1 MKIIVLSDTH
11 MPHRGKALPGR
22 LVQELK
28 GSDLI
33 LHAGDWTDWFIYERL
48 SEFAPVQGIAG
59 NNDGVDIIE
68 RLGYQRI
75 VEVEGKRI
83 GMVHGHGWRGST
95 ENIALNT
102 FKGEMLDCL
111 IYGHSHIPVVKKL
124 DGLLVLNPGSPT
136 DKRSEDEYSFIVLTI
151 EAGQMD
157 AQLVLYPDRH
167 E

>member
-11 MPHRGKALPGR
+11 MPYRSKTLPSR

-33 LHAGDWTDWFIYERL
+33 LHAGDWTDWFVYERL
-48 SEFAPVQGIAG
+48 AEFAPVQGIAG
-59 NNDGVDIIE
+59 NNDGMDIVE

-75 VEVEGKRI
+75 VDVEGKRI

-111 IYGHSHIPVVKKL
+111 IYGHSHIPVVKTI
-124 DGLLVLNPGSPT
+124 DGQLVLNPGSPT
-136 DKRSEDEYSFIVLTI
+136 DKRGEDEYSFIVLTI
-151 EAGQMD
+151 EAGQME
-157 AQLVLYPDRH
+157 AQLVLYPDKH
-167 E
+167 

>member
-33 LHAGDWTDWFIYERL
+33 LHAGDWTDWFVYERL

-59 NNDGVDIIE
+59 NNDGVDIVE
-68 RLGYQRI
+68 RLGYQKI
-75 VEVEGKRI
+75 VEVEGRRI

-102 FKGEMLDCL
+102 FKGETLDCL

-136 DKRSEDEYSFIVLTI
+136 DKRGEDEYSFIVLTI
-151 EAGQMD
+151 EDEQMD
-157 AQLVLYPDRH
+157 AQLVLYPDKH

>member
-11 MPHRGKALPGR
+11 MPHRGKELPGR

-33 LHAGDWTDWFIYERL
+33 LHAGDWTDWFVYERL

-59 NNDGVDIIE
+59 NNDGADIAD

-75 VEVEGKRI
+75 VEAGGKRI

-95 ENIALNT
+95 EGIALAA
-102 FKGEMLDCL
+102 FRGEALDCL
-111 IYGHSHIPVVKKL
+111 IYGHSHIPVIKTV

-136 DKRSEDEYSFIVLTI
+136 DKRDEAEYSFAVLTI
-151 EAGQMD
+151 EAGRLE
-157 AQLVLYPDRH
+157 AQLVLYPDKH
-167 E
+167 

>member
-11 MPHRGKALPGR
+11 MPYRSKILPSR

-33 LHAGDWTDWFIYERL
+33 LHAGDWTDWFVYERL
-48 SEFAPVQGIAG
+48 AEFAPVQGIAG
-59 NNDGVDIIE
+59 NNDGMDIVK

-75 VEVEGKRI
+75 VEAQGKRI

-102 FKGEMLDCL
+102 FKGETLDCL
-111 IYGHSHIPVVKKL
+111 IYGHSHIPVVKTI
-124 DGLLVLNPGSPT
+124 DGQLVLNPGSPT
-136 DKRSEDEYSFIVLTI
+136 DKRGEDEYSFIVLTI
-151 EAGQMD
+151 EAGQME
-157 AQLVLYPDRH
+157 AQLVLYPDKH
-167 E
+167 

>member
-11 MPHRGKALPGR
+11 MPHRSKTLPSR

-33 LHAGDWTDWFIYERL
+33 LHAGDWTDWFVYECL
-48 SEFAPVQGIAG
+48 AEFAPVQGIVG
-59 NNDGVDIIE
+59 NNDGTDIVE

-75 VEVEGKRI
+75 VEAQGKRI

-102 FKGEMLDCL
+102 FKGETLDCL
-111 IYGHSHIPVVKKL
+111 IYGHSHIPVVKKI
-124 DGLLVLNPGSPT
+124 DHLLVLNPGSPT
-136 DKRSEDEYSFIVLTI
+136 DKRGEDEYSFIVLTI
-151 EAGQMD
+151 EGGRME
-157 AQLVLYPDRH
+157 AQLVLYPDKR
-167 E
+167 

>member
-11 MPHRGKALPGR
+11 MPYRGKALPGR

-28 GSDLI
+28 GSGLI
-33 LHAGDWTDWFIYERL
+33 LHAGDWTDWFVYERL

-59 NNDGVDIIE
+59 NNDGVDIVE

-102 FKGEMLDCL
+102 FKGETLDCL

-136 DKRSEDEYSFIVLTI
+136 DKRGEDEYSFIVLTI
-151 EAGQMD
+151 EAGQME
-157 AQLVLYPDRH
+157 AQLVLYPDKH